1 MVNVEDSAVA
11 TAVSQIQ
18 EEGES
23 FYDYDNIGMYMKS
36 GFCYSDVKSY
46 IPEVISLS
54 LVSLWFS
61 YAKTTAADKE
71 RKMQRE
77 MLVKEIQNLP

>member
-1 MVNVEDSAVA
+1 
-11 TAVSQIQ
+11 
-18 EEGES
+18 
-23 FYDYDNIGMYMKS
+23 MKS

-46 IPEVISLS
+46 IPEVISLA